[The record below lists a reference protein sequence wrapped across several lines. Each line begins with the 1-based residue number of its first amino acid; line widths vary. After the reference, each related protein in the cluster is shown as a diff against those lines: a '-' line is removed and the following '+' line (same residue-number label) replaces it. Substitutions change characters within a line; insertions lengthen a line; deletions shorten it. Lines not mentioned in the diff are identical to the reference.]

1 MKIIIISIINT
12 IVVSAFGQTIDFE
25 ELRSGALKGK
35 PKKVRTHIMHL
46 VNGEFSIP
54 VYYDEHKG
62 NQSFL
67 FTPQSDSLVVK
78 MSTGSHREY
87 EVSISYQLKSGG
99 QYTKNN
105 LNQVSQIM
113 ERLKR
118 LIHNNSSY
126 SNGAEWFDANL
137 TSIEDERD
145 EYDSSLLRGIATFNC
160 QNIEVI

>member
-1 MKIIIISIINT
+1 MPTDYTNIIY
-12 IVVSAFGQTIDFE
+12 DE
-25 ELRSGALKGK
+25 
-35 PKKVRTHIMHL
+35 IMENLANL

-87 EVSISYQLKSGG
+87 EVLISYQLKSGG

-137 TSIEDERD
+137 SSIEYERD
-145 EYDSSLLRGIATFNC
+145 EEDSSLQRGIATFNC
-160 QNIEVI
+160 QNIEVIT

>member
-1 MKIIIISIINT
+1 MPTDYTNIIY
-12 IVVSAFGQTIDFE
+12 DE
-25 ELRSGALKGK
+25 
-35 PKKVRTHIMHL
+35 IMENLANL
-46 VNGEFSIP
+46 VNGEFTIP

-105 LNQVSQIM
+105 LKQVSQIM

-137 TSIEDERD
+137 SSIEYERD
-145 EYDSSLLRGIATFNC
+145 EEDSSLQRGIGTFNC
-160 QNIEVI
+160 QNIEVIT

>member
-1 MKIIIISIINT
+1 MPTDYTNIIY
-12 IVVSAFGQTIDFE
+12 DE
-25 ELRSGALKGK
+25 
-35 PKKVRTHIMHL
+35 IMENLANL

-137 TSIEDERD
+137 SSIEYERD
-145 EYDSSLLRGIATFNC
+145 EEDSSLQRGIGTFNC
-160 QNIEVI
+160 QNIEVIT